1 MANGHAT
8 IMGMRVLLT
17 GASGLLGRAVAAR
30 LSARGDMEL
39 TCAVFS
45 RSMAGGVKAD
55 LTDPADLAGL
65 FGAAR
70 PEFVIHAAAER
81 RPDVVDGNPAQ
92 AAALNVQA
100 TENLA
105 QACAG
110 SGAFLLYIST
120 DYVFD
125 GRNPPYFPDSPV
137 NPLNEYGRLKL
148 EGERRVATALPGGR
162 YAILRLP
169 ILYGRVERL
178 GESAVTELASN
189 FSATRE
195 PRAVEH
201 WAKRYPLH
209 VDDAAAA
216 IGKIIDSHPAG
227 HGPAGQSPT
236 PRSPIY
242 LLSGRETFTKYEM
255 VLIMAEALGID
266 PSFVV
271 PDPSP
276 PRGAPRPRDC
286 RMDTSLL
293 ESLGYRQAIGFRE
306 GIADAIAP
314 FFQAGG

>member
-1 MANGHAT
+1 MT
-8 IMGMRVLLT
+8 MRILLT

-30 LSARGDMEL
+30 LSARGDMEI

-45 RSMAGGVKAD
+45 RVMAGAVKAD
-55 LTDPADLAGL
+55 LTDPADVASL

-100 TENLA
+100 TENVA

-148 EGERRVATALPGGR
+148 EGERRVAAALPSGR
-162 YAILRLP
+162 FAILRLP

-189 FSATRE
+189 FSARRE

-201 WAKRYPLH
+201 WANRYPLH

-216 IGKIIDSHPAG
+216 IGKILDARVTG
-227 HGPAGQSPT
+227 
-236 PRSPIY
+236 RSPASWSPVY
-242 LLSGRETFTKYEM
+242 LLSGRETLTKYEM
-255 VLIMAEALGID
+255 ILIMAEALGID
-266 PSFVV
+266 ASFIT
-271 PDPSP
+271 PNPSP
-276 PRGAPRPRDC
+276 PKGAPRPRDC
-286 RMDTSLL
+286 RMDTGLL
-293 ESLGYRQAIGFRE
+293 EGLGYRQAIGFRE
-306 GIADAIAP
+306 GIAEALAP
-314 FFQAGG
+314 FFRAGG

>member
-45 RSMAGGVKAD
+45 RSMAGGVRAD
-55 LTDPADLAGL
+55 LTDPTGIASL
-65 FGAAR
+65 FAAAR

-92 AAALNVQA
+92 AAALNVRA

-189 FSATRE
+189 LAATRE

-227 HGPAGQSPT
+227 YGPAG
-236 PRSPIY
+236 RSPIY